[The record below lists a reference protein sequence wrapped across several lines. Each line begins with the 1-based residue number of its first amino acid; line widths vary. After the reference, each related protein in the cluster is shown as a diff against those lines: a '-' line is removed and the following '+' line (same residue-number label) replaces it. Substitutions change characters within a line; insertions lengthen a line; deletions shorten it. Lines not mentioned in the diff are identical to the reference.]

1 MVPVVNRTGRTYL
14 ALALALAAL
23 PSATAP
29 AQDGTPDIRKQEAEA
44 HFQHGLRMVGLRNND
59 RAIELFQYAIALD
72 PDHAGAHFYVGLAY
86 IQRGYTSLRRADHHL
101 SRAIAIDGANPRQY
115 HWRGIARLRLGDY
128 PAATA
133 DFEVVLRETPDS
145 ATTLRALGAALL
157 RMGAPGPAAAALR
170 QAVDLEPELLEP
182 RWNLMVAAE
191 RAGDGPDSLPE
202 RYRLD
207 IPDRGAASPFRFEE
221 VSAGI
226 GIERWSR
233 ARGSG
238 WADFDGDGDLD
249 LVALGIRDPHALY
262 RNRLVEE
269 GAATF
274 AAASLDA
281 ALFDPRGGWSALFFD
296 YDRDGDPDLYVTR
309 DGWDGEDANSLYRN
323 DGGRFV
329 DVAAAAGVASSAD
342 GFTAA
347 VADVNRDGLLDL
359 YVANGVATRGGAP
372 NELFLGAPE
381 GRFVERGEAMGVAD
395 HGRSVGSA
403 FGDYD
408 GDGWP
413 DLLVVN
419 FFDRPV
425 LYRNLEGAGF
435 EDVSARAGIAAPH
448 EGFVGFFFD
457 YDNDGWLDIFIVGFA
472 SDMEV
477 ALQSRIEGKAVH
489 EGSRLALY
497 RNDRDGAF
505 TEVTNEAGLSWN
517 LGAMAATF
525 GDYDNDGWP
534 DIFIG
539 VGAPPMERFEAN
551 RLFRNLGDG
560 TFADVSASAGVDELG
575 KGHGATFADFDHD
588 GDLDLFVP
596 IGGAFPGDRQRSRF
610 YRNPASQLPHPNG
623 WLHIL
628 LRATSL
634 HPDAVGAQVLV
645 RASDAPGAPVQLQ
658 EVAVG
663 GGFGVTPSPILEF
676 GLGRHQT
683 VAEVTIRWPGGGH
696 RVLRNI
702 PANQRILVIEDEPGY
717 QVLE

>member
-1 MVPVVNRTGRTYL
+1 MVPSVNRPNL
-14 ALALALAAL
+14 QALALGLL
-23 PSATAP
+23 LTVAP
-29 AQDGTPDIRKQEAEA
+29 VPVSGQDGASDVREQEAEA

-72 PDHAGAHFYVGLAY
+72 PDHVGAHFYVGLAY

-101 SRAIAIDGANPRQY
+101 SRAIAIDGSNPRQY
-115 HWRGIARLRLGDY
+115 HWRGIARLRLGHY

-145 ATTLRALGAALL
+145 PTTLRALGATLL
-157 RMGAPGPAAAALR
+157 RMGAPGPASAALR
-170 QAVDLEPELLEP
+170 QAVELEPELLEP
-182 RWNLMVAAE
+182 RWNLMVAAGRSGE
-191 RAGDGPDSLPE
+191 DAASLPE

-207 IPDRGAASPFRFEE
+207 IPDRSAASPVRFDEASSE
-221 VSAGI
+221 V

-233 ARGSG
+233 ARASA

-249 LVALGIRDPHALY
+249 LFTLGIRDPHALY
-262 RNRLVEE
+262 RNRLRED
-269 GAATF
+269 GAAAF
-274 AAASLDA
+274 APAALDA

-309 DGWDGEDANSLYRN
+309 DGWDGEDGNSLYRN

-329 DVAAAAGVASSAD
+329 DVAAAAGAASSAD

-381 GRFVERGEAMGVAD
+381 GRFVERAEPMGVAD
-395 HGRSVGSA
+395 HGRSIGSA

-408 GDGWP
+408 RDGWP

-425 LYRNLEGAGF
+425 LYRNVEGAGF
-435 EDVSARAGIAAPH
+435 EDVSAEAGIAAPH

-457 YDNDGWLDIFIVGFA
+457 YDNDGWLDILVVGFT

-477 ALQSRIEGKAVH
+477 ALRSRIEGKAVA

-497 RNDRDGAF
+497 RNGGDGAF
-505 TEVTNEAGLSWN
+505 TDVTLEAGLSWN

-525 GDYDNDGWP
+525 GDYDNDGWL
-534 DIFIG
+534 DIFVG

-560 TFADVSASAGVDELG
+560 TFADVSASAGVDDLG

-596 IGGAFPGDRQRSRF
+596 IGGAFPGDRQKSRF
-610 YRNPASQLPHPNG
+610 YRNPASEMRHPNG

-634 HPDAVGAQVLV
+634 HPDAVGAQVELRV
-645 RASDAPGAPVQLQ
+645 TDAPGAPVQLQ
-658 EVAVG
+658 EVAIG

-676 GLGRHQT
+676 GLGQHQV

-702 PANQRILVIEDEPGY
+702 PANQRILVVEDEPGF

>member
-1 MVPVVNRTGRTYL
+1 M
-14 ALALALAAL
+14 LALAAL
-23 PSATAP
+23 PLVPAA
-29 AQDGTPDIRKQEAEA
+29 AQDGAADIRQQEAEE

-59 RAIELFQYAIALD
+59 RAIELFRYAIALD
-72 PDHAGAHFYVGLAY
+72 PDHYQAHFYVGLAY
-86 IQRGYTSLRRADHHL
+86 IQRGYTSLRLADYHL
-101 SRAIAIDGANPRQY
+101 SRAIALDGQNPRQH
-115 HWRGIARLRLGDY
+115 HWRGIAQLRLGNY
-128 PAATA
+128 AAATA

-145 ATTLRALGAALL
+145 PTTLRALGATLL
-157 RMGAPGPAAAALR
+157 RMGAPGPASAALR
-170 QAVDLEPELLEP
+170 QAVDLEPEMLEP
-182 RWNLMVAAE
+182 RWNLMIAAE
-191 RAGDGPDSLPE
+191 GSGEDPAALPQ

-207 IPDRGAASPFRFEE
+207 LPDRSAPSPVRFDE
-221 VSAGI
+221 VSGEI

-233 ARGSG
+233 ARASA

-249 LVALGIRDPHALY
+249 LFALGIRDPHALY
-262 RNRLVEE
+262 RNLLRED
-269 GAATF
+269 GAAKF
-274 AAASLDA
+274 KPAALDA

-309 DGWDGEDANSLYRN
+309 DGWDGDDGNSLYRN
-323 DGGRFV
+323 DGGRYV
-329 DVAAAAGVASSAD
+329 DVTVRAGVESPAD

-347 VADVNRDGLLDL
+347 VADVNRDGLLDI

-372 NELFLGAPE
+372 NELFLGALE
-381 GRFVERGEAMGVAD
+381 GRFVERGAAMGVDD
-395 HGRSVGSA
+395 HGRSIGSA

-408 GDGWP
+408 KDGWP

-435 EDVSARAGIAAPH
+435 EDVSALAGIAAPH

-457 YDNDGWLDIFIVGFA
+457 YDNDGWLDILVVGFT

-477 ALQSRIEGKAVH
+477 ALQSRIEGKAVA

-497 RNDRDGAF
+497 RNGGDGTFAD
-505 TEVTNEAGLSWN
+505 VTSEAGLSWN
-517 LGAMAATF
+517 VGAMAATF
-525 GDYDNDGWP
+525 GDYDNDGWL

-560 TFADVSASAGVDELG
+560 TFADVSVSAGVDDLG
-575 KGHGATFADFDHD
+575 KGHGATFADWDHD

-596 IGGAFPGDRQRSRF
+596 IGGAFPGDRQKSRF
-610 YRNPASQLPHPNG
+610 YRNPASQARHPNG

-628 LRATSL
+628 LEASSL
-634 HPDAVGAQVLV
+634 HPDAVGAQVELRV
-645 RASDAPGAPVQLQ
+645 TDAPGAPVQLQ
-658 EVAVG
+658 EVAIG

-676 GLGRHQT
+676 GLGQHQI

-702 PANQRILVIEDEPGY
+702 PANQRILVVENEPGY
-717 QVLE
+717 QVLQ

>member
-1 MVPVVNRTGRTYL
+1 MKRSFPPTL
-14 ALALALAAL
+14 ALALAFAVLPLIQAA
-23 PSATAP
+23 
-29 AQDGTPDIRKQEAEA
+29 AQDGVPDIRQQEAEE

-59 RAIELFQYAIALD
+59 RAIELFRYAIALD
-72 PDHAGAHFYVGLAY
+72 PDHHQAHFYVGLAY
-86 IQRGYTSLRRADHHL
+86 IQRGYTSLRLADYHL
-101 SRAIAIDGANPRQY
+101 SRAIALDGQNPRQY
-115 HWRGIARLRLGDY
+115 HWRGIAQLRLGNFA
-128 PAATA
+128 AATA

-145 ATTLRALGAALL
+145 PTTLRALGAALMRL
-157 RMGAPGPAAAALR
+157 GAPGPASAALR
-170 QAVDLEPELLEP
+170 QAVDLEPGMLEP

-191 RAGDGPDSLPE
+191 QAGDDPGALPE
-202 RYRLD
+202 RYRLA
-207 IPDRGAASPFRFEE
+207 IPDRGASSPFRFEE
-221 VSAGI
+221 VSAEV

-262 RNRLVEE
+262 RNRLREE
-269 GAATF
+269 GAASFTS
-274 AAASLDA
+274 AALDA

-309 DGWDGEDANSLYRN
+309 DGWDGDDQNSLYRN
-323 DGGRFV
+323 DGGRYV
-329 DVAAAAGVASSAD
+329 DVAAAAGVASPAD

-381 GRFVERGEAMGVAD
+381 GRFVERGAAMGVAD

-419 FFDRPV
+419 FFDRPL

-435 EDVSARAGIAAPH
+435 ENVTATAGLGAPH

-477 ALQSRIEGKAVH
+477 ALQSRIEGKAVA

-497 RNDRDGAF
+497 RNDRDGSF
-505 TEVTNEAGLSWN
+505 TDVSQDAGLSWN

-525 GDYDNDGWP
+525 GDYDNDGWL

-560 TFADVSASAGVDELG
+560 TFADVSASAGVDDLG
-575 KGHGATFADFDHD
+575 KGHGATFADWDHD

-596 IGGAFPGDRQRSRF
+596 IGGAFPGDRQKSRF
-610 YRNPASQLPHPNG
+610 YRNPASQLRHPNG
-623 WLHIL
+623 WLHIQL
-628 LRATSL
+628 QASSL
-634 HPDAVGAQVLV
+634 HPDAVGAQVELRV
-645 RASDAPGAPVQLQ
+645 TDAPDAPVQFQ

-676 GLGRHQT
+676 GLGQHPT

-696 RVLRNI
+696 RVLRNV

-717 QVLE
+717 QVLN

>member
-1 MVPVVNRTGRTYL
+1 MALPPVPV
-14 ALALALAAL
+14 
-23 PSATAP
+23 S
-29 AQDGTPDIRKQEAEA
+29 AQDGAPDIRRQEAEA

-101 SRAIAIDGANPRQY
+101 SRAIATDGSNPRQY

-157 RMGAPGPAAAALR
+157 RMGAPGPASAALR

-182 RWNLMVAAE
+182 RWNLTVAAE
-191 RAGDGPDSLPE
+191 RAGDDPDALPE

-221 VSAGI
+221 VSAEV

-262 RNRLVEE
+262 RNRLVED
-269 GAATF
+269 GAAVF
-274 AAASLDA
+274 ASAALDA

-296 YDRDGDPDLYVTR
+296 YDGDGDPDLYVTR
-309 DGWDGEDANSLYRN
+309 DGWDGEDENSLYRN
-323 DGGRFV
+323 DDGRFV
-329 DVAAAAGVASSAD
+329 DVAAAAGVASAAD

-419 FFDRPV
+419 FFEGPA
-425 LYRNLEGAGF
+425 LYRNRDGAGF
-435 EDVSARAGIAAPH
+435 EDVTAAAGLRAPH

-457 YDNDGWLDIFIVGFA
+457 YDNDGWLDIFIVGFT
-472 SDMEV
+472 SDMET
-477 ALQSRIEGKAVH
+477 ALQSRMEGRAVH
-489 EGSRLALY
+489 DGSRLALY
-497 RNDRDGAF
+497 RNDRDGSF
-505 TEVTNEAGLSWN
+505 SDVTEEAGLSWN

-525 GDYDNDGWP
+525 GDYDNDGWL
-534 DIFIG
+534 DVFIG

-560 TFADVSASAGVDELG
+560 TFADVSASAGVNDLG
-575 KGHGATFADFDHD
+575 KGHGATFADPDHD

-610 YRNPASQLPHPNG
+610 YRNPATQLPHPNG

-628 LRATSL
+628 LRASSL
-634 HPDAVGAQVLV
+634 HPDAVGAQVALRV
-645 RASDAPGAPVQLQ
+645 TDAPQALVQLQ

-676 GLGRHQT
+676 GLGQHAT
-683 VAEVTIRWPGGGH
+683 VAEITIRWPGGGH
-696 RVLRNI
+696 RVLRNV

-717 QVLE
+717 RVLP

>member
-1 MVPVVNRTGRTYL
+1 MVPSVNRPGL
-14 ALALALAAL
+14 EALALGLLLALF
-23 PSATAP
+23 PVPVSG
-29 AQDGTPDIRKQEAEA
+29 QDGAADIREQEAEA

-72 PDHAGAHFYVGLAY
+72 PEHAGAHFYVGLAY

-182 RWNLMVAAE
+182 RWNLMVAAG

-202 RYRLD
+202 RYRLN

-269 GAATF
+269 GD
-274 AAASLDA
+274 ASFVSSALDA
-281 ALFDPRGGWSALFFD
+281 GLFDPQGGWSALFFD

-309 DGWDGEDANSLYRN
+309 DGWDGDDRNSLYRN
-323 DGGRFV
+323 DGGRHV
-329 DVAAAAGVASSAD
+329 DVAAAAGVASPAD

-419 FFDRPV
+419 FFDGPV

-448 EGFVGFFFD
+448 EGFVGLFFD

-477 ALQSRIEGKAVH
+477 ALRSRLAGKAVH

-497 RNDRDGAF
+497 RNDRDGTF
-505 TEVTNEAGLSWN
+505 TDITTEAGLSWN
-517 LGAMAATF
+517 LGAMAATS
-525 GDYDNDGWP
+525 GDYDNDGWQ

-560 TFADVSASAGVDELG
+560 TFADVSASAGVDDLG
-575 KGHGATFADFDHD
+575 KGHGATFADPDHD

-628 LRATSL
+628 LRASGL
-634 HPDAVGAQVLV
+634 HPDAVGARVALRV
-645 RASDAPGAPVQLQ
+645 TDAPQAPVQLQ
-658 EVAVG
+658 EVAIG

-676 GLGRHQT
+676 GLGQHQT

-696 RVLRNI
+696 RVLRNV

-717 QVLE
+717 QVLQ

>member
-1 MVPVVNRTGRTYL
+1 MVPVVTRPVWTCL
-14 ALALALAAL
+14 ALATGFLALPFFAA
-23 PSATAP
+23 AG
-29 AQDGTPDIRKQEAEA
+29 QDGADIRKQQSEA

-101 SRAIAIDGANPRQY
+101 SRAIAIDGSNPRQY

-170 QAVDLEPELLEP
+170 QAADLEPELLET

-191 RAGDGPDSLPE
+191 RAGDDPDALE
-202 RYRLD
+202 DRYRLD
-207 IPDRGAASPFRFEE
+207 IPDRGADSPFRFEE
-221 VSAGI
+221 VSAEI

-262 RNRLVEE
+262 RNRLVED

-296 YDRDGDPDLYVTR
+296 YDRDGDPDLHVTR
-309 DGWDGEDANSLYRN
+309 DGWDGEDTNSLYRN
-323 DGGRFV
+323 DGGRYV
-329 DVAAAAGVASSAD
+329 DVAAAAGVASAAD

-395 HGRSVGSA
+395 NGRSVGSA

-419 FFDRPV
+419 FFDGPV

-435 EDVSARAGIAAPH
+435 ADVSAQAGIAAPH
-448 EGFVGFFFD
+448 EGFRRVLLRLRQRRLAGR
-457 YDNDGWLDIFIVGFA
+457 LHR
-472 SDMEV
+472 
-477 ALQSRIEGKAVH
+477 RIRVRH
-489 EGSRLALY
+489 GSRPPEPDGRQGGPRREPAGALPQRPRRHLHRRHHRSRALVEPGRHGGHLRRLRQRRLAGHLH
-497 RNDRDGAF
+497 RRRRAPDGAVRG
-505 TEVTNEAGLSWN
+505 EPA
-517 LGAMAATF
+517 
-525 GDYDNDGWP
+525 
-534 DIFIG
+534 
-539 VGAPPMERFEAN
+539 
-551 RLFRNLGDG
+551 
-560 TFADVSASAGVDELG
+560 
-575 KGHGATFADFDHD
+575 
-588 GDLDLFVP
+588 VP
-596 IGGAFPGDRQRSRF
+596 
-610 YRNPASQLPHPNG
+610 
-623 WLHIL
+623 
-628 LRATSL
+628 
-634 HPDAVGAQVLV
+634 
-645 RASDAPGAPVQLQ
+645 
-658 EVAVG
+658 
-663 GGFGVTPSPILEF
+663 
-676 GLGRHQT
+676 
-683 VAEVTIRWPGGGH
+683 
-696 RVLRNI
+696 
-702 PANQRILVIEDEPGY
+702 
-717 QVLE
+717 

>member
-1 MVPVVNRTGRTYL
+1 MTRPGPKPLAFALVLL
-14 ALALALAAL
+14 ALSPIRLLG
-23 PSATAP
+23 
-29 AQDGTPDIRKQEAEA
+29 QDGAPDIRKQAADE

-72 PDHAGAHFYVGLAY
+72 PDHVGAHFYVGLAY

-145 ATTLRALGAALL
+145 PTTLRALGAALL
-157 RMGAPGPAAAALR
+157 RMGAPGPAGAALR
-170 QAVDLEPELLEP
+170 QAVDLEPDLLEP
-182 RWNLMVAAE
+182 RWNLMVATE
-191 RAGDGPDSLPE
+191 RAGGDSEALPE

-207 IPDRGAASPFRFEE
+207 IPDRGAVSPVRFEE
-221 VSAGI
+221 VSREV

-233 ARGSG
+233 ARASG

-249 LVALGIRDPHALY
+249 LLALGIRDPHALY
-262 RNRLVEE
+262 RNRLREDGV
-269 GAATF
+269 ATF
-274 AAASLDA
+274 APAALDA

-309 DGWDGEDANSLYRN
+309 DGWDGNDDNSLYRN

-329 DVAAAAGVASSAD
+329 DVAAAAGVASPAD
-342 GFTAA
+342 GFTAS

-381 GRFVERGEAMGVAD
+381 GRFVERGEALGVAD
-395 HGRSVGSA
+395 HGRSIGSA

-408 GDGWP
+408 NDGWP

-435 EDVSARAGIAAPH
+435 EDVTALAGLSAPH

-457 YDNDGWLDIFIVGFA
+457 HDNDGWLDIFVVGFT

-477 ALQSRIEGKAVH
+477 ALESRIEGKAVS

-497 RNDRDGAF
+497 RNERDGSF
-505 TEVTNEAGLSWN
+505 TDVTAEAGLSWN

-525 GDYDNDGWP
+525 GDYDNDGWL
-534 DIFIG
+534 DIFVG

-560 TFADVSASAGVDELG
+560 TFADVSASAGVDDLG
-575 KGHGATFADFDHD
+575 KGHGATFADPDHD

-610 YRNPASQLPHPNG
+610 YRNPASQMPHPNG

-628 LRATSL
+628 LRASSL
-634 HPDAVGAQVLV
+634 HPDAVGARVAL
-645 RASDAPGAPVQLQ
+645 RITDAPDAPVQLQ

-676 GLGRHQT
+676 GLGQHDT
-683 VAEVTIRWPGGGH
+683 VAELTIRWPGGGH

-702 PANQRILVIEDEPGY
+702 PANQRILIVENEPGY
-717 QVLE
+717 RVLQ

>member
-1 MVPVVNRTGRTYL
+1 MVPSVNRPNL
-14 ALALALAAL
+14 QALALGLL
-23 PSATAP
+23 LTVAP
-29 AQDGTPDIRKQEAEA
+29 VPVSGQDGASDVREQEAEA

-72 PDHAGAHFYVGLAY
+72 PDHVGAHFYVGLAY

-101 SRAIAIDGANPRQY
+101 SRAIAIDGSNPRQY
-115 HWRGIARLRLGDY
+115 HWRGIARLRLGHY

-145 ATTLRALGAALL
+145 PTTLRALGATLL
-157 RMGAPGPAAAALR
+157 RMGAPGPASAALR
-170 QAVDLEPELLEP
+170 QAVELEPELLEP
-182 RWNLMVAAE
+182 RWNLMVAAGRSGE
-191 RAGDGPDSLPE
+191 DAASLPE

-207 IPDRGAASPFRFEE
+207 IPDRSAASPVRFDEASSE
-221 VSAGI
+221 V

-233 ARGSG
+233 ARASA

-249 LVALGIRDPHALY
+249 LFTLGIRDPHALY
-262 RNRLVEE
+262 RNRLRED
-269 GAATF
+269 GAAAF
-274 AAASLDA
+274 APAALDA

-309 DGWDGEDANSLYRN
+309 DGWDGEDGNSLYRN

-329 DVAAAAGVASSAD
+329 DVAAAAGAASSAD

-381 GRFVERGEAMGVAD
+381 GRFVERAEPMGVAD
-395 HGRSVGSA
+395 HGRSIGSA

-408 GDGWP
+408 RDGWP

-425 LYRNLEGAGF
+425 LYRNVEGAGF
-435 EDVSARAGIAAPH
+435 EDVSAEAGIAAPH

-457 YDNDGWLDIFIVGFA
+457 YDNDGWLDILVVGFT

-477 ALQSRIEGKAVH
+477 ALRSRIEGKAVA

-497 RNDRDGAF
+497 RNGGDGAF
-505 TEVTNEAGLSWN
+505 TDVTLEAGLSWN

-525 GDYDNDGWP
+525 GDYDNDGWL
-534 DIFIG
+534 DIFVG

-560 TFADVSASAGVDELG
+560 TFADVSASAGVDDLG

-596 IGGAFPGDRQRSRF
+596 IGGAFPGDRQKSRF
-610 YRNPASQLPHPNG
+610 YRNPASEMRHPNG

-634 HPDAVGAQVLV
+634 HPDAVGAQVVKRHPLL
-645 RASDAPGAPVQLQ
+645 RSW
-658 EVAVG
+658 E
-663 GGFGVTPSPILEF
+663 TPTF
-676 GLGRHQT
+676 TH
-683 VAEVTIRWPGGGH
+683 
-696 RVLRNI
+696 
-702 PANQRILVIEDEPGY
+702 
-717 QVLE
+717 

>member
-1 MVPVVNRTGRTYL
+1 MKRSGSKTV
-14 ALALALAAL
+14 ALALLLIALLAVL
-23 PSATAP
+23 VSGQHGAP
-29 AQDGTPDIRKQEAEA
+29 TIREAEA
-44 HFQHGLRMVGLRNND
+44 EEHFQHGLRMVGLRNND

-72 PDHAGAHFYVGLAY
+72 PDHSEAHFYVGLAY
-86 IQRGYTSLRRADHHL
+86 IQRGYTSLRRAEHHL
-101 SRAIAIDGANPRQY
+101 TRAITLDGRNPRQY
-115 HWRGIARLRLGDY
+115 HWRGIARQRLGDF

-145 ATTLRALGAALL
+145 ATTLRALGATLL

-170 QAVDLEPELLEP
+170 QAVDLEPELHEP

-191 RAGDGPDSLPE
+191 RAGDDPEALDE

-207 IPDRGAASPFRFEE
+207 LPDRGAASPVRFEE
-221 VSAGI
+221 VSAEV

-249 LVALGIRDPHALY
+249 LFTLGIRDPHALY
-262 RNRLVEE
+262 RNRLRED

-274 AAASLDA
+274 ESAALDA
-281 ALFDPRGGWSALFFD
+281 ALFDPRGGWSGLFFD

-309 DGWDGEDANSLYRN
+309 DGWDGDDDNSLYRN
-323 DGGRFV
+323 DGSRFL
-329 DVAAAAGVASSAD
+329 DVAASAGVLGGAD
-342 GFTAA
+342 SFTAA

-381 GRFVERGEAMGVAD
+381 GRFVERGELLGVAD
-395 HGRSVGSA
+395 HGRSIGSA

-419 FFDRPV
+419 FFDGPV

-435 EDVSARAGIAAPH
+435 ENVSSASGIAAPH

-457 YDNDGWLDIFIVGFA
+457 YDNDGWLDLFIVGFT
-472 SDMEV
+472 SDMET
-477 ALQSRIEGKAVH
+477 ALQSRIEGRAVA

-497 RNDRDGAF
+497 RNDRNGAF
-505 TEVTNEAGLSWN
+505 TDVTEQAGLSWN

-525 GDYDNDGWP
+525 GDYDNDGWL
-534 DIFIG
+534 DLFLG

-560 TFADVSASAGVDELG
+560 TFADVSASAGVDDLG
-575 KGHGATFADFDHD
+575 KGHGATFADYDHD

-610 YRNPASQLPHPNG
+610 YRNPASQMPHPNG

-628 LRATSL
+628 LRASRL
-634 HPDAVGAQVLV
+634 HPDAVGAQVLLRV
-645 RASDAPGAPVQLQ
+645 TDEPTGPVQIQ
-658 EVAVG
+658 EVAIG
-663 GGFGVTPSPILEF
+663 GGFGVTASSILEF
-676 GLGRHQT
+676 GLGRRET
-683 VAEVTIRWPGGGH
+683 VAEITIRWPGGGH
-696 RVLRNI
+696 RVLRNV
-702 PANQRILVIEDEPGY
+702 PGNQRILVVENEPGY
-717 QVLE
+717 QVLP

>member
-1 MVPVVNRTGRTYL
+1 MKAPLPKRL
-14 ALALALAAL
+14 ALALLFAAL
-23 PSATAP
+23 PVVPGAG
-29 AQDGTPDIRKQEAEA
+29 QDGAPDIREQAAEE

-72 PDHAGAHFYVGLAY
+72 PNHVGAHFYVGLAY
-86 IQRGYTSLRRADHHL
+86 IQRGYTSLRLADYHL
-101 SRAIAIDGANPRQY
+101 SRAIALDGSNPRQF
-115 HWRGIARLRLGDY
+115 HWRGIAQLRLGNY
-128 PAATA
+128 AAATA

-145 ATTLRALGAALL
+145 PTTLRALGATLL

-170 QAVDLEPELLEP
+170 QAVDLEPEMLEP
-182 RWNLMVAAE
+182 RWNLMVAAGE
-191 RAGDGPDSLPE
+191 AGDDPASLPD
-202 RYRLD
+202 RYRLE
-207 IPDRGAASPFRFEE
+207 IPSRGADSPFAFEE
-221 VSAGI
+221 VSAAV

-233 ARGSG
+233 ARASG
-238 WADFDGDGDLD
+238 WADVDGDGDLD
-249 LVALGIRDPHALY
+249 LLALGIRDPHALY
-262 RNRLVEE
+262 RNRLREDGE
-269 GAATF
+269 ATF
-274 AAASLDA
+274 APAALDA
-281 ALFDPRGGWSALFFD
+281 ALFDPRGGWSGLFFD

-309 DGWDGEDANSLYRN
+309 DGWDGDDENSLYRN
-323 DGGRFV
+323 DEGRFV
-329 DVAAAAGVASSAD
+329 DVAAAAGVASPAD
-342 GFTAA
+342 AFTAS
-347 VADVNRDGLLDL
+347 VADVNRDGRLDL

-381 GRFVERGEAMGVAD
+381 GRFVERAAAMGVAD

-435 EDVSARAGIAAPH
+435 EDVTAVAGLRAPQ

-457 YDNDGWLDIFIVGFA
+457 YDGDGWLDILVVGFT
-472 SDMEV
+472 SDMET
-477 ALQSRIEGKAVH
+477 ALQSQQEGRAVRD
-489 EGSRLALY
+489 GSRLALY
-497 RNDRDGAF
+497 RNDQDGGF
-505 TEVTNEAGLSWN
+505 TDVTAEAGLSWN

-525 GDYDNDGWP
+525 GDYDNDGWL
-534 DIFIG
+534 DVFIG
-539 VGAPPMERFEAN
+539 AGAPPMERFEPN

-560 TFADVSASAGVDELG
+560 TFADVSASAGVDDLG
-575 KGHGATFADFDHD
+575 KGHGATFADPDHD

-610 YRNPASQLPHPNG
+610 YRNPAAQLPHPNG

-628 LRATSL
+628 LRASRL
-634 HPDAVGAQVLV
+634 HPDAVGARVTLRV
-645 RASDAPGAPVQLQ
+645 TDAPDAPVQLQ
-658 EVAVG
+658 EVAIG

-676 GLGRHQT
+676 GLGQHQT

-696 RVLRNI
+696 RVLRNV
-702 PANQRILVIEDEPGY
+702 PANQRILVVEDEPGY

>member
-1 MVPVVNRTGRTYL
+1 MNRPALEALAFTLLL
-14 ALALALAAL
+14 ALSPVPA
-23 PSATAP
+23 S
-29 AQDGTPDIRKQEAEA
+29 AQDGAADIRKQAAEA

-101 SRAIAIDGANPRQY
+101 SRAIAVDGTNPRQY

-170 QAVDLEPELLEP
+170 QAADLEPELLET
-182 RWNLMVAAE
+182 RWNLMVAAG
-191 RAGDGPDSLPE
+191 RAGDDPDALPE

-221 VSAGI
+221 VSAEI

-238 WADFDGDGDLD
+238 WADFDGDGDVD
-249 LVALGIRDPHALY
+249 LVSLGIRDPHALY
-262 RNRLVEE
+262 RNRLVED

-309 DGWDGEDANSLYRN
+309 DGWDGEDTNSLYRN

-329 DVAAAAGVASSAD
+329 DVAAAAGVASAAD
-342 GFTAA
+342 GLTAA

-372 NELFLGAPE
+372 NELFLGAPD

-419 FFDRPV
+419 FFDGPV

-435 EDVSARAGIAAPH
+435 EDVSAGAGIAAPH

-457 YDNDGWLDIFIVGFA
+457 YDNDGWLDVFVVGFA

-477 ALQSRIEGKAVH
+477 ALQSRMEGRAVH

-497 RNDRDGAF
+497 RNDRDGSF
-505 TEVTNEAGLSWN
+505 TDVTTEAGLSWN

-525 GDYDNDGWP
+525 GDYDNDGWQ

-560 TFADVSASAGVDELG
+560 TFADVSASAGVDDLG
-575 KGHGATFADFDHD
+575 KGHGATFADPDHD

-628 LRATSL
+628 LRASSL
-634 HPDAVGAQVLV
+634 HPDAVGARVALRV
-645 RASDAPGAPVQLQ
+645 TDAPQAPVQLQ

-676 GLGRHQT
+676 GLGQHQT

-696 RVLRNI
+696 RVLRNV

-717 QVLE
+717 QVLH

>member
-1 MVPVVNRTGRTYL
+1 MNRPALEALAFTLLL
-14 ALALALAAL
+14 ALSPVPA
-23 PSATAP
+23 S
-29 AQDGTPDIRKQEAEA
+29 AQDGAADIRKQAAEA

-101 SRAIAIDGANPRQY
+101 SRAIAVDGTNPRQY

-170 QAVDLEPELLEP
+170 QAADLEPELLET
-182 RWNLMVAAE
+182 RWNLMVAAG
-191 RAGDGPDSLPE
+191 RAGDDPDALPE

-221 VSAGI
+221 VSAEI

-238 WADFDGDGDLD
+238 WADFDGDGDVD
-249 LVALGIRDPHALY
+249 LVSLGIRDPHALY
-262 RNRLVEE
+262 RNRLVED

-274 AAASLDA
+274 AAAALDA

-309 DGWDGEDANSLYRN
+309 DGWDGEDTNSLYRN

-329 DVAAAAGVASSAD
+329 DVAAAAGVASAAD

-372 NELFLGAPE
+372 NELFLGAPD

-419 FFDRPV
+419 FFDGPV

-435 EDVSARAGIAAPH
+435 EDVSAQAGIAAPH

-457 YDNDGWLDIFIVGFA
+457 YDNDGWLDVFIVGFA

-477 ALQSRIEGKAVH
+477 ALQSRLEGEAVH

-497 RNDRDGAF
+497 RNDRDGSF
-505 TEVTNEAGLSWN
+505 TDVTEEAGLSWN

-525 GDYDNDGWP
+525 GDYDNDGWQ

-560 TFADVSASAGVDELG
+560 TFADVSASAGVDDLG
-575 KGHGATFADFDHD
+575 KGHGATFADPDHD
-588 GDLDLFVP
+588 GDVDLFVP

-628 LRATSL
+628 LRASSL
-634 HPDAVGAQVLV
+634 HPDAVGARVALRV
-645 RASDAPGAPVQLQ
+645 TDAPQAPVQLQ

-676 GLGRHQT
+676 GLGQHQT

-696 RVLRNI
+696 RVLRNV

-717 QVLE
+717 QVLH

>member
-1 MVPVVNRTGRTYL
+1 MKRSIPSTL
-14 ALALALAAL
+14 ALVLALAAL
-23 PSATAP
+23 LPVRAAGQEG
-29 AQDGTPDIRKQEAEA
+29 AADVRQQEAEE

-86 IQRGYTSLRRADHHL
+86 IQRGYTSLRLADHHL
-101 SRAIAIDGANPRQY
+101 SRAIALDGSNPRQY

-133 DFEVVLRETPDS
+133 DFELVLRETPDS
-145 ATTLRALGAALL
+145 ATTLRALGATLL
-157 RMGAPGPAAAALR
+157 RMGAPGPASAALR

-182 RWNLMVAAE
+182 RWNLMVAAA
-191 RAGDGPDSLPE
+191 RAGDDPDALPE

-207 IPDRGAASPFRFEE
+207 IPDRDAASPFRFEE
-221 VSAGI
+221 VSAAI

-262 RNRLVEE
+262 RNRLHEDGEAVFAS
-269 GAATF
+269 AA
-274 AAASLDA
+274 LDA
-281 ALFDPRGGWSALFFD
+281 GLFDPRGGWSALLFD

-309 DGWDGEDANSLYRN
+309 DGWDGDDRNSLYRN
-323 DGGRFV
+323 DDGRFV
-329 DVAAAAGVASSAD
+329 DVAAAAGVASPAD

-347 VADVNRDGLLDL
+347 VADVNRDGLLDI

-381 GRFVERGEAMGVAD
+381 GRFVERAELMGVAD

-408 GDGWP
+408 KDGWP

-425 LYRNLEGAGF
+425 LYRNREGAGF
-435 EDVSARAGIAAPH
+435 EDVSAEAGIAAPH

-457 YDNDGWLDIFIVGFA
+457 YDRDGWLDIFIVGFT
-472 SDMEV
+472 SDMETALKSRMAGRAV
-477 ALQSRIEGKAVH
+477 A

-497 RNDRDGAF
+497 QNDRDGTF
-505 TEVTNEAGLSWN
+505 TDVTEAAGLSWN

-525 GDYDNDGWP
+525 GDYDNDGWL

-551 RLFRNLGDG
+551 RLFRNQGDG
-560 TFADVSASAGVDELG
+560 TFADVSASAGVDDLG
-575 KGHGATFADFDHD
+575 KGHGATFADPDHD

-610 YRNPASQLPHPNG
+610 YRNPASQAPYPNG

-628 LRATSL
+628 LRASSL
-634 HPDAVGAQVLV
+634 HPDAVGAQVRLRV
-645 RASDAPGAPVQLQ
+645 TDAPDAPVQLR
-658 EVAVG
+658 EVAIG

-676 GLGRHQT
+676 GLGQHQA
-683 VAEVTIRWPGGGH
+683 VAEITIRWPGGGH
-696 RVLRNI
+696 RVLRNV
-702 PANQRILVIEDEPGY
+702 PANRRILVVENEPGY
-717 QVLE
+717 QGLP